1 MRERRPSPQTL
12 LILQALLN
20 RADHWQYGYDL
31 TKHLGLK
38 TGTLY
43 PVLMRLADK
52 GLLESEWHPSRRPG
66 APPRHA
72 YRLTRSGV
80 AYAREHVVGMAQ
92 STGTNPMLPA

>member
-1 MRERRPSPQTL
+1 MRDRRPSPQTL
-12 LILQALLN
+12 RILQALLD
-20 RADHWQYGYDL
+20 RAHDWQYGYDL

-38 TGTLY
+38 AGTLY

-80 AYAREHVVGMAQ
+80 AYARETTEGMAPIAEPP
-92 STGTNPMLPA
+92 PMLPA